1 MQVSNQFCGQAEN
14 NMELYKLSKKANEEI
29 PQPKNR
35 NWFVV
40 YIAKGKAIF
49 CRLWLFCSNFPTCI
63 LVIFYENMSKKG

>member
-1 MQVSNQFCGQAEN
+1 MQVLWNFTNYQKG
-14 NMELYKLSKKANEEI
+14 KLLRKNEEI

-40 YIAKGKAIF
+40 YVAKGKAIF
-49 CRLWLFCSNFPTCI
+49 CRLWLFCSHFPTCI